1 MSTHALRAPDVV
13 AALRNLDLAVL
24 VLALG
29 VFLAAG
35 LPMAGYAAAAGA
47 WLLQRVIKHYVERRA
62 TQAGDART
70 TVGLIAGGMIARG
83 WLAAG
88 IVFGV
93 GIATD
98 DETGLAAA
106 VLFILL
112 FTIWFTMGLVLRPTS
127 EEPRS

>member
-24 VLALG
+24 ALALPI
-29 VFLAAG
+29 FLAAG
-35 LPMAGYAAAAGA
+35 LPMAGYGAAAGA
-47 WLLQRVIKHYVERRA
+47 WLLQRVIKRAVERRA
-62 TQAGDART
+62 TQSDDART

-93 GIATD
+93 GIATN

-112 FTIWFTMGLVLRPTS
+112 FTVYFTMGMVMRPAQGRTL
-127 EEPRS
+127 